1 MFRSVI
7 PQSWAKMIHD
17 LTSVD
22 EGPCIFDVLPPL
34 CSKNASPSYW
44 TSILIS
50 VLQHLM
56 EDQLPV
62 WPAYSSHPQKPRFL
76 PLDKLLIIPPEL
88 SLNVDLCDALTSASL
103 DLLTIPEKFVDRW
116 SAITSIKGLHIL
128 TPLEAG
134 AILRVGAICSLPSI
148 S

>member
-1 MFRSVI
+1 
-7 PQSWAKMIHD
+7 
-17 LTSVD
+17 
-22 EGPCIFDVLPPL
+22 
-34 CSKNASPSYW
+34 
-44 TSILIS
+44 
-50 VLQHLM
+50 M

-62 WPAYSSHPQKPRFL
+62 WPAYSSDSQKPRLL

-88 SLNVDLCDALTSASL
+88 SLNVDLCNALTSASL
-103 DLLTIPEKFVDRW
+103 DLLEIPEKFLDRW
-116 SAITSIKGLHIL
+116 SAFTSIKGLHIL

>member
-17 LTSVD
+17 LTCVD
-22 EGPCIFDVLPPL
+22 EQPCIFDILPPL
-34 CSKNASPSYW
+34 CSENASPSYW

-50 VLQHLM
+50 VLQHLT

-76 PLDKLLIIPPEL
+76 PLDKLLIIPPDL
-88 SLNVDLCDALTSASL
+88 SLNVDLCNALTSASL
-103 DLLTIPEKFVDRW
+103 DLLAIPEKFVDRW
-116 SAITSIKGLHIL
+116 SAITSIKGLRIL

-134 AILRVGAICSLPSI
+134 AILRVGAIYSLPSV